1 MRVNFLSLL
10 CLTGCLVICTLPPA
24 PPGPEEAKV
33 ELLLKSSAGV
43 NQESLTDTIGKI
55 ISIGVILNFTDYIDS
70 TIVTVQNGNTVELS
84 EKTTSK
90 KASVDTV
97 FYPITFPTP
106 GERLVTAVG
115 YISGLPNS
123 IATATIQVKDRPEGR
138 HPPTLNISGSRLV
151 AAGEVVL
158 LQVTAADVDAGQTA
172 HVTVIQKPD
181 AAMLEDDTLRW
192 LTTDADVGIDTLI
205 FIATDNGSP
214 ALSTIDTV
222 EITVSATPVNHP
234 PEIKVTGRRVVIA
247 GETMLLTVTGTDS
260 DAGQT
265 AILSITRHPIGA
277 NFSDGTFSWTT
288 TSANLGIDTVIF
300 VASDNGNPVM
310 TDTATVT
317 LTVSET
323 LVNNAPFWEMD
334 TLKLSGQPGTSV
346 TQSLGEYC
354 TDTDGDAITFTLLPV
369 APAGAV
375 ITDATWSYTPVA
387 TDVGTIFMQIVAAD
401 PFGGEET
408 LVIALTVSAQ
418 GEDLQKPVMYRIN
431 PASDSQTVGAAT
443 AQVTVSCS
451 DTGGI
456 AEVQCSLG
464 DAAFTV
470 TPSGDSLYSA
480 MITGLQPSAWNTLR
494 FIGID
499 NAPATNRCTLYVSL
513 FYDPAAPDT
522 NPPAITLI
530 SPSKDTVVGENSCK
544 VTVLCSDASGVA
556 QVTIAGIP
564 AVAEENNRYSAT
576 VSSLL
581 PGENTPVTVIA
592 TDAAA
597 TPHTD
602 SLMVHIRYDND
613 ATGPVIELVTPPND
627 SVTTSST
634 SYTITLHCT
643 DESGVASVGAAAGGE
658 SYAGVAGTED
668 TWDITV
674 TGLPDGVYRA
684 LVITAVDN
692 SLRTNTTLDTLY
704 IKSEIIHGYSITFDK
719 NDAAATGAMAPQV
732 INSGSS
738 APLSANAYVKTGWA
752 FSGWATTATGPVEY
766 TDGDNYTMGNSDVTL
781 YAKWIANSYTVSFN
795 KNDAAATGTMPQ
807 QNIESGA
814 SVSLTSN
821 TFQKPGWSFAGWATS
836 AAGSVAYADKAS
848 FTMGNADVIL
858 YAQWEANDYAVAF
871 NKNDASATG
880 TMASQTIASGS
891 SAALTANAFQKA
903 GWSFTGWATSASGA
917 VLYTDGASYTMGSGD
932 VILYAKW
939 KANDYTVTFNK
950 NDAAATGAMVDQT
963 IASGSSASLTAC
975 SFQKTGW
982 SFSGWATTSSG
993 TVAYVD
999 KANYTMG
1006 TGNVTLYAVWTVIN
1020 HTVTFNK
1027 NDAAAT
1033 GSMAKQTIAEGTTTS
1048 LSPNGFT
1055 NAGFDFAGWATS
1067 ATGSAVY
1074 ANQDN
1079 YTMGSADVTL
1089 YAKWTPKNLT
1099 ITFNKN
1105 DLNATGTMT
1114 SQTIA
1119 SGSSA
1124 LLKANA
1130 FQKPGWTFAGWATSP
1145 SGSVQYLNQASYTM
1159 GTSDVTLW
1167 AKWTPINYSVSFLS
1181 NRLNTTGTMTP
1192 QVIPSGSTVNLK
1204 ANAFAADCMSFMGWA
1219 TSASGAVVYSNQQS
1233 FTMEASDV
1241 TLYAV
1246 WDYTTVTVTPAQG
1259 ELINFTQCP
1268 APITVTTT
1276 GCVAEYEWHTIWV
1289 AMGNLDIT
1297 VGPGGV
1303 DGYGTAT
1310 ITNYIEDQNY
1320 YCIITDLSGNKI
1332 KSGMW
1337 VLSCPGP

>member
-1 MRVNFLSLL
+1 M
-10 CLTGCLVICTLPPA
+10 
-24 PPGPEEAKV
+24 
-33 ELLLKSSAGV
+33 
-43 NQESLTDTIGKI
+43 
-55 ISIGVILNFTDYIDS
+55 
-70 TIVTVQNGNTVELS
+70 
-84 EKTTSK
+84 
-90 KASVDTV
+90 
-97 FYPITFPTP
+97 
-106 GERLVTAVG
+106 
-115 YISGLPNS
+115 
-123 IATATIQVKDRPEGR
+123 
-138 HPPTLNISGSRLV
+138 
-151 AAGEVVL
+151 VL
-158 LQVTAADVDAGQTA
+158 LQVTAADPDAGQTA
-172 HVTVIQKPD
+172 LVTAIQKPD
-181 AAMLEDDTLRW
+181 AAMFEEDTLRW
-192 LTTDADVGIDTLI
+192 LTTDADVGTDTLI

-222 EITVSATPVNHP
+222 EIIESATPVNHSP
-234 PEIKVTGRRVVIA
+234 VINVTGRRVVVA
-247 GETMLLTVTGTDS
+247 GETMLLTVTGTDP
-260 DAGQT
+260 DTGQT
-265 AILSITRHPIGA
+265 ASLTILKYPIGA
-277 NFSDGTFSWTT
+277 NFSNGTFSWTT
-288 TSANLGIDTVIF
+288 TSANLGNDTVVF
-300 VASDNGNPVM
+300 VASDNGDPVM
-310 TDTATVT
+310 TDTASVT

-323 LVNNAPFWEMD
+323 LVNNAPYWEMD
-334 TLKLSGQPGTSV
+334 TLELSGQSGTPV

-354 TDTDGDAITFTLLPV
+354 TDVDGDAITFTLLPT
-369 APAGAV
+369 APAGAI
-375 ITDATWSYTPVA
+375 ITDSTWSYTPSA
-387 TDVGTIFMQIVAAD
+387 TDMGKLFMQIVAAD
-401 PFGGEET
+401 PFGGEGT

-418 GEDLQKPVMYRIN
+418 GEDLRKPVMYRIN
-431 PASDSQTVGAAT
+431 PPSDSLAVGAAT

-451 DTGGI
+451 DAGGI
-456 AEVQCSLG
+456 VEVQCSLG

-480 MITGLQPSAWNTLR
+480 MITGLQPSAWNTIR

-499 NAPATNRCTLYVSL
+499 NAPVANRCTLFVSL
-513 FYDPAAPDT
+513 FYDPTVPDT
-522 NPPAITLI
+522 VPPAITLI

-556 QVTIAGIP
+556 QVTISGIP

-576 VSSLL
+576 VPSLL
-581 PGENTPVTVIA
+581 PGKNTSVTVIA
-592 TDAAA
+592 TDAAT

-602 SLMVHIRYDND
+602 SLTVHIRYDND
-613 ATGPVIELVTPPND
+613 ATGPAIELVIPVSD

-643 DESGVASVGAAAGGE
+643 DESGVASVGAVMGGV
-658 SYAGVAGTED
+658 SYDGVAGTD
-668 TWDITV
+668 DNWDIMV
-674 TGLPDGVYRA
+674 TGLPDGVYSVV
-684 LVITAVDN
+684 VISVVDN
-692 SLRTNTTLDTLY
+692 SLLANTSLDTLY

-719 NDAAATGAMAPQV
+719 NDAGATGTMAPQA
-732 INSGSS
+732 INGGAS
-738 APLSANAYVKTGWA
+738 ALLSANTFVKTGRA

-766 TDGDNYTMGNSDVTL
+766 TDGDNYTMGNSNVTL
-781 YAKWIANSYTVSFN
+781 YAKWIANSYTVTFN
-795 KNDAAATGTMPQ
+795 KNDVAASGTMPQ
-807 QNIESGA
+807 QNIASGTSA
-814 SVSLTSN
+814 SLTSN
-821 TFQKPGWSFAGWATS
+821 AFQKPGWSFTGWATS
-836 AAGSVAYADKAS
+836 AAGPVEYADKAS
-848 FTMGNADVIL
+848 FSMGTADVIL
-858 YAQWEANDYAVAF
+858 YAQWEANDYTVAF
-871 NKNDASATG
+871 NKNDAAATG
-880 TMASQTIASGS
+880 TMASQTIPSGS
-891 SAALTANAFQKA
+891 SVALTANAFQKA
-903 GWSFTGWATSASGA
+903 GWSFVGWATSASGT
-917 VLYTDGASYTMGSGD
+917 VEYTDGASYTMESGD
-932 VILYAKW
+932 VTLYAKW

-950 NDAAATGAMVDQT
+950 NDAAATGAMSDQT

-975 SFQKTGW
+975 TFQKSGW
-982 SFSGWATTSSG
+982 AFSGWATTSSG
-993 TVAYVD
+993 AVAYAD
-999 KANYTMG
+999 RANYTMG
-1006 TGNVTLYAVWTVIN
+1006 TGNVTLYAAWTVKN
-1020 HTVTFNK
+1020 HTITFNK

-1033 GSMAKQTIAEGTTTS
+1033 GSMANQTIAEGTSKS
-1048 LSPNGFT
+1048 LSPNGFSK
-1055 NAGFDFAGWATS
+1055 AGFDFAGWATG

-1079 YTMGSADVTL
+1079 YTMGTSDVTL
-1089 YAKWTPKNLT
+1089 YAKWTPENLS

-1119 SGSSA
+1119 SGTSA
-1124 LLKANA
+1124 LLKANT

-1145 SGSVQYLNQASYTM
+1145 SGSVQYLNQSSYTM
-1159 GTSDVTLW
+1159 GTSDVTFW
-1167 AKWTPINYSVSFLS
+1167 AKWTPINYSVSFFA

-1219 TSASGAVVYSNQQS
+1219 TSSSGPVVYSNQQS
-1233 FTMEASDV
+1233 YTMGTSDV

-1246 WDYTTVTVTPAQG
+1246 WDYTTVTVSPAQG